1 MREIRFKVGDEPVSG
16 LLETPPSAHAILAI
30 AHGAGAGMRHRFLG
44 DLSKGLA
51 KRGVATLRYQFPYME
66 AGRKRPDP
74 PAKAVAA
81 VRAALAEAERLEP
94 DLPLFAGGKSFGG
107 RMTSTAEA
115 EGHVAGVIGLVFFGF
130 PLHAPGKPSTERGDH
145 LREVRVPMLFL
156 QGTRD
161 NFADSALIKKTCSG
175 LGKRAR
181 LVTFAE
187 ADHSFHVPK
196 SSGSTDAETL
206 GAMIGAT
213 ADWIDEL
220 IGLPRR
226 AQ

>member
-1 MREIRFKVGDEPVSG
+1 
-16 LLETPPSAHAILAI
+16 
-30 AHGAGAGMRHRFLG
+30 
-44 DLSKGLA
+44 
-51 KRGVATLRYQFPYME
+51 
-66 AGRKRPDP
+66 
-74 PAKAVAA
+74 
-81 VRAALAEAERLEP
+81 
-94 DLPLFAGGKSFGG
+94 
-107 RMTSTAEA
+107 
-115 EGHVAGVIGLVFFGF
+115 
-130 PLHAPGKPSTERGDH
+130 
-145 LREVRVPMLFL
+145 MLFL

>member
-1 MREIRFKVGDEPVSG
+1 
-16 LLETPPSAHAILAI
+16 
-30 AHGAGAGMRHRFLG
+30 
-44 DLSKGLA
+44 
-51 KRGVATLRYQFPYME
+51 
-66 AGRKRPDP
+66 
-74 PAKAVAA
+74 
-81 VRAALAEAERLEP
+81 
-94 DLPLFAGGKSFGG
+94 
-107 RMTSTAEA
+107 
-115 EGHVAGVIGLVFFGF
+115 
-130 PLHAPGKPSTERGDH
+130 
-145 LREVRVPMLFL
+145 MLFL

-213 ADWIDEL
+213 ADWMDEL